1 MALEFADIVKYVG
14 FGSVTPHNMI
24 DSGSQKRKKKNKKSR
39 EVDKPSNGSF
49 DSKHQGY
56 ELPL

>member
-24 DSGSQKRKKKNKKSR
+24 DIGLQKRKKQKQKIKR
-39 EVDKPSNGSF
+39 GR
-49 DSKHQGY
+49 
-56 ELPL
+56 